1 MNSCNFIGRI
11 TTDLELKKT
20 PSDVSLVNFMIA
32 IDRYNGKNK
41 EKTADFIPV
50 SAYRSDAE
58 NIVKYFSKGSM
69 IGITGNIK
77 TDTYEKNGE
86 KRYTWKVKL
95 ESFSFTGGKRETAN
109 SGEQPAAQQPA
120 PSYSS
125 ADNSDFEEVVD
136 DDDLPF

>member
-1 MNSCNFIGRI
+1 MNNYNFIGRI
-11 TTDLELKKT
+11 TTNLELKKT
-20 PSDVSLVNFMIA
+20 PSDVSIVKFFVA
-32 IDRYNGKNK
+32 VDRYNGKNK
-41 EKTADFIPV
+41 EKTTDFIPV
-50 SAYRSDAE
+50 TAYRTDAE
-58 NIVKYFSKGSM
+58 SIVKYFSKGSM
-69 IGITGNIK
+69 IGITGNIQ

-86 KRYTWKVKL
+86 KRYTWKVNL
-95 ESFSFTGGKRETAN
+95 EEFSFTGSKKETAN

>member
-20 PSDVSLVNFMIA
+20 PSDVSCVNFMIA

-50 SAYRSDAE
+50 TAYRADAE

-69 IGITGNIK
+69 IGVTGNIK
-77 TDTYEKNGE
+77 TSTYEKNGE
-86 KRYTWKVKL
+86 KRYTWKVNL
-95 ESFSFTGGKRETAN
+95 EEFSFAGSKKETAN

>member
-1 MNSCNFIGRI
+1 MNPYEVLGPI
-11 TTDLELKKT
+11 
-20 PSDVSLVNFMIA
+20 
-32 IDRYNGKNK
+32 
-41 EKTADFIPV
+41 

-58 NIVKYFSKGSM
+58 NIVKFFSKGSM

-86 KRYTWKVKL
+86 KRYTWKVQL
-95 ESFSFTGGKRETAN
+95 ERFYFTGGKRETAN
-109 SGEQPAAQQPA
+109 SDKQPAAQQPA

>member
-1 MNSCNFIGRI
+1 MNSYNFIGRI

-20 PSDVSLVNFMIA
+20 PSDVSLVNFMVA

-58 NIVKYFSKGSM
+58 NIVKFFSKGSM

-86 KRYTWKVKL
+86 KRYTWKVQL

-109 SGEQPAAQQPA
+109 SDDQPAAQQPA

>member
-1 MNSCNFIGRI
+1 MNSYNFIGRI

-20 PSDVSLVNFMIA
+20 PSDVSLVNFMVA

-41 EKTADFIPV
+41 EKTADFIPI

-58 NIVKYFSKGSM
+58 NIVKFFSKGSM

-86 KRYTWKVKL
+86 KRYTWKVQL
-95 ESFSFTGGKRETAN
+95 ERFYFTGGKRETAN

>member
-1 MNSCNFIGRI
+1 MNSYNFIGRI

-20 PSDVSLVNFMIA
+20 PSDVSLVNFMVA

-58 NIVKYFSKGSM
+58 NIVKFFSKGSM

-86 KRYTWKVKL
+86 KRYTWKVQL
-95 ESFSFTGGKRETAN
+95 ESFSFTGGKREFAN
-109 SGEQPAAQQPA
+109 SDEQPAAQQPA